1 MLWTAFV
8 NVDKLGIIS
17 IEENSFSKKGKSHL
31 YRPVA
36 AEIHKIL
43 YMQRTFNLERL
54 CFVFKNRDN
63 ETSYPVY
70 ERKLKGPQTNEIYE
84 VSSKAEPPY

>member
-8 NVDKLGIIS
+8 NVDKLGIVS

-36 AEIHKIL
+36 AEIHKNTIHAKNIQPWKTL
-43 YMQRTFNLERL
+43 LCVQKQR
-54 CFVFKNRDN
+54 
-63 ETSYPVY
+63 
-70 ERKLKGPQTNEIYE
+70 
-84 VSSKAEPPY
+84 